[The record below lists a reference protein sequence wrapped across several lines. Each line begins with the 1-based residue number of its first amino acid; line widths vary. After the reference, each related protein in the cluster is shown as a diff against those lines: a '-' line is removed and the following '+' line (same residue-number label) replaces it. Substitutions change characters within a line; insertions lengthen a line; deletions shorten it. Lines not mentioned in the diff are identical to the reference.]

1 VGGLL
6 GTQVGRE
13 VEIMNT
19 FEIVVTEVE
28 GELKVDQAYFVTRKD
43 QCEYSAQGR
52 WRDRADESSPCEQSR
67 LCSLALT
74 SWGGTALDQNR
85 LRRT

>member
-1 VGGLL
+1 
-6 GTQVGRE
+6 
-13 VEIMNT
+13 MNT

-52 WRDRADESSPCEQSR
+52 WKDRADESSPLRAVKTVFPSFDFLGWYSVGSEPTPEDM
-67 LCSLALT
+67 SLHKQV
-74 SWGGTALDQNR
+74 SDETASC
-85 LRRT
+85 